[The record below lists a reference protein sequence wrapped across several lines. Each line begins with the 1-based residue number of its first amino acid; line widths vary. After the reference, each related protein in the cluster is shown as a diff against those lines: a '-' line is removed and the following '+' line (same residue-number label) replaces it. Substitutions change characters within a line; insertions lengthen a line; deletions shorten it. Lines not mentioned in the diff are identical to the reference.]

1 MDPMTLLGLAV
12 ALIKGG
18 GEFINSVKEP
28 DLTPEQIA
36 AKKAYEIQ
44 SREFFDAYVAA
55 NPPDG
60 EKPSEDP

>member
-1 MDPMTLLGLAV
+1 MDPATLIGLAI
-12 ALIKGG
+12 AAIKGG
-18 GEFINSVKEP
+18 TEIINGLSEP

-36 AKKAYEIQ
+36 QKKAFEVA

-60 EKPSEDP
+60 EKQAEDS